1 MERFLQCE
9 NHKGERFQ
17 IEFDKKI
24 SKRNFLNAID
34 EYDYS
39 EDRKGLD
46 ERIKLARLFYTVKN
60 VNKSFGY
67 SNVK

>member
-1 MERFLQCE
+1 MKRFLQCE

-24 SKRNFLNAID
+24 SKRNFLNVID

-46 ERIKLARLFYTVKN
+46 ERIKSARLFYTVKN